1 MRERFLPKAFPLL
14 PYLALSAA
22 FAVAGEIV
30 YRYQVTLGLA
40 VFALGIIPIILT
52 IAVMFAFKPWV
63 SVRPEGLR
71 WRYLWGQEA
80 TPWSALRRIGRV
92 DHPAGG
98 FRLYAEVAAAS
109 FQTCTSGRIRRG
121 LAGPSGAGSAS
132 PDTIRVWLP
141 VGKLMHFCRVG
152 STRNLPAALKR
163 LNPTLEMSE
172 RGLDGAWGRYR
183 LIVAGMIAAWVAV
196 IMVLGIV

>member
-14 PYLALSAA
+14 PYLALSAVM
-22 FAVAGEIV
+22 AVAGEVV
-30 YRYQVTLGLA
+30 YRYEVTLGLA
-40 VFALGIIPIILT
+40 IFALGIIPIVLT
-52 IAVMFAFKPWV
+52 LLVMLLFRPL
-63 SVRPEGLR
+63 VRVRDEGVI

-80 TPWSALRRIGRV
+80 APWSAIRRIGRV

-109 FQTCTSGRIRRG
+109 LQTRRMGRVRRG
-121 LAGPSGAGSAS
+121 LAGPSGAGQ
-132 PDTIRVWLP
+132 PDVLRLWIP
-141 VGKLMHFCRVG
+141 VGKLMRFCRVG
-152 STRNLPAALKR
+152 STRYLPASLRR

-183 LIVAGMIAAWVAV
+183 LVVAVLIAACFAV
-196 IMVLGIV
+196 IAVLGLI